1 MDVNGIAG
9 STTAATAKTTGLG
22 ANFDTFLGLLTAQL
36 QNQDPLS
43 PMDATK
49 FTSQLVEFSAV
60 EQAIQ
65 TNKKLDALTK
75 LTQAS
80 SASTALGYIGRGVE
94 ASSSQVLL
102 PASGE
107 AQVGYSLP
115 RAGTALLTVTDE
127 RGRTVYQSKAQ
138 GQVGQNSFAWNGL
151 GADGARLPSGLY
163 GVAIT
168 AVGVDGKPVQVDRTV
183 RGDVAGVEIRDG
195 VQYLMVGGLGVP
207 ATSTTRI
214 TTSA

>member
-9 STTAATAKTTGLG
+9 STTAATAKATGLG
-22 ANFDTFLGLLTAQL
+22 ANFNTFLGLLTAQL

-49 FTSQLVEFSAV
+49 FTSQLVEFSSV

-65 TNKKLDALTK
+65 TNKKLDELTK

-80 SASTALGYIGRGVE
+80 SATAALGYIGRGVE
-94 ASSSQVLL
+94 ASSSKVLL
-102 PASGE
+102 PTSGN
-107 AQVGYSLP
+107 AQIGYALP
-115 RAGTALLTVTDE
+115 RAGTVLLTVTDE
-127 RGRTVYQSKAQ
+127 RGRTVFQSKAQ
-138 GQVGQNSFAWNGL
+138 GQTGANSFAWNGL
-151 GADGARLPSGLY
+151 GTDGARLPSGLY
-163 GVAIT
+163 GVALS
-168 AVGVDGKPVQVDRTV
+168 AVGVDGKPLQVDRTI

-195 VQYLMVGGLGVP
+195 IQYLMVGGLGVP
-207 ATSTTRI
+207 ASSTTRI